1 MKYKFFK
8 NVDTIEELY
17 NQYKKLAMQY
27 HPDHG
32 GRLED
37 MQQINAEYDELKKI
51 VGNIHKAANGKTYQS
66 ERTNAEAPD
75 RFKDIINAVINFDID
90 LELCGCWLWA
100 FNAYNYK
107 DQLKNLGFFYCS
119 KKRAWA
125 WTDQLN
131 PKKNKHTMTFDEIR
145 DNYGSEIIKTRK
157 NETKRITAAI

>member
-1 MKYKFFK
+1 MTYKFFK

-17 NQYKKLAMQY
+17 AQYKKLAMKH

-37 MQQINAEYDELKKI
+37 MQQINSEYDDLKRK
-51 VGNIHKAANGKTYQS
+51 VGNIHKSASGETYKS
-66 ERTNAEAPD
+66 EDNRADTPD

-107 DQLKNLGFFYCS
+107 EQLKNLGFFYCS

-125 WTDQLN
+125 WTDEPTKRKSQRMSL
-131 PKKNKHTMTFDEIR
+131 DEIR
-145 DNYGSEIIKTRK
+145 ETYGSEVIKTRK
-157 NETKRITAAI
+157 DDTKKIQAVN